1 MSNIKEFTA
10 QIVETVN
17 EIIKD
22 NKITEPIQ
30 VQSLQMMGNGIFLC
44 LKEAL
49 ADKQRGAVLNEQIT
63 LPWKSAKRL
72 LNFCFDKA
80 KERAPKNS
88 GGYGYAPVPVYVDS
102 NMITDWIF
110 EYYALDDKAQI
121 EEEERKAEEARLAA
135 EEKARKKAEAA
146 AKKKEKLEKDIKK
159 AETLIEKEFAFGYKL
174 TEKDIK
180 FFEKL
185 QKEGV
190 VSKNSEGKWF
200 VKDIDDTSEEESEEF
215 DDEEDLD
222 FVDEE

>member
-88 GGYGYAPVPVYVDS
+88 SGYGYA
-102 NMITDWIF
+102 
-110 EYYALDDKAQI
+110 
-121 EEEERKAEEARLAA
+121 ARTKQTSQAYHQYPPYSFYLQ
-135 EEKARKKAEAA
+135 RFCKKRH
-146 AKKKEKLEKDIKK
+146 I
-159 AETLIEKEFAFGYKL
+159 
-174 TEKDIK
+174 
-180 FFEKL
+180 
-185 QKEGV
+185 
-190 VSKNSEGKWF
+190 
-200 VKDIDDTSEEESEEF
+200 
-215 DDEEDLD
+215 
-222 FVDEE
+222 